1 MKKSI
6 VRYALLCMVIFI
18 IGKTLLF
25 WAYIPSISMEPTL
38 SVGNIVLGNRLDRIP
53 DRYDIIL
60 FWNPENK
67 KQVLIKR
74 VIGLPGEKIEMK
86 SGCIYVDGQKINEPY
101 LQEKYN
107 DSGSYQVSQ
116 NSYFVMG
123 DNRNHSYDSRDF
135 FSIPQ
140 KDVLAKAVCV
150 VYPRI
155 KDLSE
160 KITKGEENGSYKISR
175 RISVHRS
182 NLILDGSCGCS
193 SEDSRRL

>member
-6 VRYALLCMVIFI
+6 VRYALLCMVFFI

-38 SVGNIVLGNRLDRIP
+38 SVGNIVLGNRMNRIP

-60 FWNPENK
+60 FRNPENR

-74 VIGLPGEKIEMK
+74 VIGLPGEKIEIK
-86 SGCIYVDGQKINEPY
+86 DGYIYVNGERIEEPY
-101 LQEKYN
+101 LQEKCN
-107 DSGSYQVSQ
+107 DSGSYQVPE

-135 FSIPQ
+135 SSIPQ

-155 KDLSE
+155 Q
-160 KITKGEENGSYKISR
+160 KIP
-175 RISVHRS
+175 
-182 NLILDGSCGCS
+182 
-193 SEDSRRL
+193 

>member
-6 VRYALLCMVIFI
+6 VRYALLCMVFFI
-18 IGKTLLF
+18 VGKTVLF

-38 SVGNIVLGNRLDRIP
+38 SVGNVVLGNRQDRIP
-53 DRYDIIL
+53 ERYDIIL
-60 FWNPENK
+60 FRNPKNK

-86 SGCIYVDGQKINEPY
+86 SGCIYVDGQKITEPY

-107 DSGSYQVSQ
+107 DSGSYQVPE
-116 NSYFVMG
+116 NSYLVMG

-135 FSIPQ
+135 SSIPQ

-155 KDLSE
+155 KNLS
-160 KITKGEENGSYKISR
+160 
-175 RISVHRS
+175 
-182 NLILDGSCGCS
+182 
-193 SEDSRRL
+193 

>member
-6 VRYALLCMVIFI
+6 VRYALLCMVFFI

-38 SVGNIVLGNRLDRIP
+38 SVGNIVLGNRMNRIP

-60 FWNPENK
+60 FRNPENR

-74 VIGLPGEKIEMK
+74 VIGLPGEKIEIK
-86 SGCIYVDGQKINEPY
+86 DGYIYVNGERIEEPY
-101 LQEKYN
+101 LQEKCN
-107 DSGSYQVSQ
+107 DSGSYQVPE

-135 FSIPQ
+135 SSIPQ

-155 KDLSE
+155 KNLS
-160 KITKGEENGSYKISR
+160 
-175 RISVHRS
+175 
-182 NLILDGSCGCS
+182 
-193 SEDSRRL
+193 

>member
-6 VRYALLCMVIFI
+6 VRYALLCMVFFI
-18 IGKTLLF
+18 VGKTVLF

-38 SVGNIVLGNRLDRIP
+38 SVGNVVLGNRQDRIP
-53 DRYDIIL
+53 ERYDIIL
-60 FWNPENK
+60 FRNPKNK

-74 VIGLPGEKIEMK
+74 VIGLPGEKIEIK
-86 SGCIYVDGQKINEPY
+86 DGYIYVNGERIEEPY
-101 LQEKYN
+101 LQEKCN
-107 DSGSYQVSQ
+107 DSGSYQVPE

-135 FSIPQ
+135 SSIPQ

-155 KDLSE
+155 KNLS
-160 KITKGEENGSYKISR
+160 
-175 RISVHRS
+175 
-182 NLILDGSCGCS
+182 
-193 SEDSRRL
+193 